1 MSIINSTL
9 IVQAFHFFIAYV
21 AIKYFFFK
29 QAYHEIAA
37 QDSLQESLVRSVQV
51 GQMQVERNEQNLQEH
66 WRRARDYFLRHRPS
80 FKEEPLIGGPVVP
93 SIVMPIIEKT
103 QIENSAPA
111 IAHVLMQKVDHGK

>member
-29 QAYHEIAA
+29 QAYHEIAT
-37 QDSLQESLVRSVQV
+37 QDTLQESLVRSVQS

-66 WRRARDYFLRHRPS
+66 WRRARDYFLHHRPS
-80 FKEEPLIGGPVVP
+80 FKEEPLIGGPVIP
-93 SIVMPIIEKT
+93 SIVIPTIEKSR
-103 QIENSAPA
+103 IEDIAPF
-111 IAHVLMQKVDHGK
+111 IADALLQKVGHGK